1 MIKNIVLDVG
11 GVILNDSAFSRAREK
26 VNTAKLREN
35 KVSFSKCLLGKM
47 EVYEFVDILRNFGK
61 EYEEYA
67 SVLSPENYEKNLP
80 VINETVELLYKLK
93 EEGYK
98 LYIFSN
104 ITEPTLEYL
113 KKKVDIES
121 LIDDVVCSH
130 IEHMMKPDKEFYE
143 RLIKKLNLNKEETIF
158 FDDKLKNVEVGNSVG
173 IKSVQ
178 FNSIDDI
185 LRNLENREC

>member
-26 VNTAKLREN
+26 VNITKLREN

-47 EVYEFVDILRNFGK
+47 EVYEFVDILLNFGK
-61 EYEEYA
+61 DYEEYA

-113 KKKVDIES
+113 KKKVDIEN

-130 IEHMMKPDKEFYE
+130 IEHLMKPDKEFYE
-143 RLIKKLNLNKEETIF
+143 RLIKKFNLNKKETIF

-185 LRNLENREC
+185 LRNLEK

>member
-26 VNTAKLREN
+26 VNITKLREN

-47 EVYEFVDILRNFGK
+47 EVHEFVDILLNFGK
-61 EYEEYA
+61 DYEEYA

-113 KKKVDIES
+113 KKKVDIEN

-130 IEHMMKPDKEFYE
+130 IEHLMKPDKEFYE
-143 RLIKKLNLNKEETIF
+143 RLIKKFNLNKKETIF

-185 LRNLENREC
+185 LRNLEK